1 MSSIIELQRKLQENR
16 DRIEA
21 ARRGVP
27 ESQPPYLMGN
37 YRLRTAARDNANKL
51 LRSGEF
57 SPRMIAYALNMP
69 LEEVL
74 EERKLIEMKKRYL
87 STGRLHL
94 PGQMVGISIG

>member
-21 ARRGVP
+21 SKRGIP
-27 ESQPPYLMGN
+27 ETQPPYLMGN

-51 LRSGEF
+51 LQSGEF
-57 SPRMIAYALNMP
+57 SPRMIADVLNMP

-74 EERKLIEMKKRYL
+74 EERKLMEMKKRYL
-87 STGRLHL
+87 RTGRLHL
-94 PGQMVGISIG
+94 PGQMVGISIS